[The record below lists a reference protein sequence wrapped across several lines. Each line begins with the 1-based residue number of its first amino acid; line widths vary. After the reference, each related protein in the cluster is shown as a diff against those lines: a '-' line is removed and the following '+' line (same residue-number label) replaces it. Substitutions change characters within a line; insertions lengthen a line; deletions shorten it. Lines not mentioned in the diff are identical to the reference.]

1 MLSRQPR
8 IYEFLPCT
16 FLTLVL
22 QTLHFAGEV
31 TGYPSW
37 KLPALLAIL
46 ALLHGK
52 LIESFKAQVIFT
64 GQQILVLLLN
74 TLKQKVADK

>member
-1 MLSRQPR
+1 MNS
-8 IYEFLPCT
+8 YPCT
-16 FLTLVL
+16 FLTLFL

-31 TGYPSW
+31 TGYPSC

-46 ALLHGK
+46 AVLHGK
-52 LIESFKAQVIFT
+52 LIENFKAQVTFK
-64 GQQILVLLLN
+64 GQQVFILLLD